1 MATRHQTGK
10 TMHAS
15 GTFDVKLAPQAAA
28 PGTEA
33 AQLGRLSIDKR
44 FRGDLEAT
52 SLGEM
57 LSAGTGVPGSAGYV
71 AIERVTGTLQGR
83 EGSFVLMHYG
93 LMERGTP
100 SLRVSVVPDS
110 GTGGLAGIRGELQ
123 IRIEQ
128 GRHEYAFEYDLA

>member
-1 MATRHQTGK
+1 
-10 TMHAS
+10 MHAS
-15 GTFDVKLAPQAAA
+15 GTFEVKLAPQPPA
-28 PGTEA
+28 PGIEPA
-33 AQLGRLSIDKR
+33 ALGRMSIEKQ

-57 LSAGTGVPGSAGYV
+57 LSAGTAVPGSAGYV
-71 AIERVTGTLQGR
+71 AIERVTGTLGGR

-93 LMERGTP
+93 VMERGTP

-110 GTGGLAGIRGELQ
+110 GTGGLEGIGGEMT

-128 GRHEYAFEYDLA
+128 GRHEYGFEYELPAA

>member
-1 MATRHQTGK
+1 
-10 TMHAS
+10 MHAS
-15 GTFDVKLAPQAAA
+15 GTFDVKLAPQSPA
-28 PGTEA
+28 PGVEPA
-33 AQLGRLSIDKR
+33 ALGRLSIDKR
-44 FRGDLEAT
+44 FHGDLEAT

-57 LSAGTGVPGSAGYV
+57 LSAGTAVAGSAGYV
-71 AIERVTGTLQGR
+71 AIERVTGMLGGR

-110 GTGGLAGIRGELQ
+110 GTGALAGIRGELT

-128 GRHEYAFEYDLA
+128 GRHEYGFEYELP